1 MEIKCMQIGK
11 EEIKWFLFANDMIAH
26 IENPKKTNK
35 SLELQAYSEMV
46 QVQSQTITIRQISQ

>member
-1 MEIKCMQIGK
+1 MQIGK